1 MVDATSLLQNQ
12 RAFFRSG
19 KTQEIDDR
27 RESLKKLREAIQSR
41 EADIMEALK
50 QDLNKSEQEAFVT
63 EVGYM
68 VQEISFV
75 TKNMKFW
82 ARPQKV
88 KTALTHVGSS
98 GYIYPEPYGVS
109 LIIAPW
115 NYPFM
120 LALSPLIG
128 AVAAGNC
135 VVLKPSELT
144 PHVSALL
151 ADLIADTFDP
161 GHVTVVE
168 GGADTSTEL
177 LKQPFDKIFFTGS
190 PGVGRIVME
199 AAAKHLTPV
208 TLELGGKSPA
218 IVDQD
223 ADLSLAAKRIA
234 WGKWLNAGQTC
245 VAPDY
250 LWVHEEIKEE
260 LIQQLREA
268 IRRFYGEN
276 PLQNPDYTRIVN
288 ERHFNRL
295 TAYLREGNSIF
306 GGETDPEQLK
316 IAPTLLEGVTWG
328 QSVMEDEIF
337 GPILLVL
344 TFRDLSHVVE
354 QVTAR
359 PKPLALYYFS
369 NNRGK
374 QEKILHSISF
384 GGGCINDTIMHLA
397 TPYLPFGGVGNSGLG
412 NYHGK
417 HSFDCFSH
425 QKSVLKQTNK
435 FDLPFRY
442 PSSKNGLRVL
452 RKIMK

>member
-1 MVDATSLLQNQ
+1 MDATSLLQNQ

-19 KTQEIDDR
+19 KTQETDFR
-27 RESLKKLREAIQSR
+27 LESLKKLRRAIQSR
-41 EADIMEALK
+41 EGEIMAALK
-50 QDLNKSEQEAFVT
+50 QDLNKSEQEAFIS
-63 EVGYM
+63 EIGYM

-75 TKNMKFW
+75 TKNTKFW

-88 KTALTHVGSS
+88 KTALTHMGSS
-98 GYIYPEPYGVS
+98 SYIYPEPYGVS

-120 LALSPLIG
+120 LALSPLVG

-161 GHVTVVE
+161 GHVTVME
-168 GGADTSTEL
+168 GGVETSTEL

-190 PGVGRIVME
+190 PGVGRVVME
-199 AAAKHLTPV
+199 AAAQHLTPV

-250 LWVHEEIKEE
+250 LWVHEERKEE
-260 LIQQLREA
+260 LIQQLGKA
-268 IRRFYGEN
+268 IRQFYGET

-288 ERHFNRL
+288 EKHFNRL
-295 TAYLREGNSIF
+295 NAYLQEGTAIL

-337 GPILLVL
+337 GPILPIL
-344 TFRDLSHVVE
+344 TFRDLSQVVE
-354 QVTAR
+354 QVTAQ

-374 QEKILHSISF
+374 QEKILRSISF

-397 TPYLPFGGVGNSGLG
+397 TPHLPFGGVGNSGLG

-425 QKSVLKQTNK
+425 QKSVLKQTQK

-442 PSSKNGLRVL
+442 PSSKNGLKVL
-452 RKIMK
+452 RRIMK

>member
-1 MVDATSLLQNQ
+1 MVDAPSLFQKQ
-12 RAFFRSG
+12 KAFFRSG
-19 KTQEIDDR
+19 KTREMDFR

-41 EADIMEALK
+41 EADIMAALK

-63 EVGYM
+63 EIGYL

-75 TKNMKFW
+75 TKHMKFW

-98 GYIYPEPYGVS
+98 GYIYPEPYGAS

-144 PHVSALL
+144 PHVSSLL
-151 ADLIADTFDP
+151 AGLIADTFDP
-161 GHVTVVE
+161 DHVTVVE
-168 GGADTSTEL
+168 GSADTSTEL

-250 LWVHEEIKEE
+250 LWVHEEIKEG
-260 LIQQLREA
+260 LIQQIQKA
-268 IRRFYGEN
+268 IRQFYGED

-288 ERHFNRL
+288 ERHFQRL
-295 TAYLREGNSIF
+295 TAYLQEGTAIL
-306 GGETDPEQLK
+306 GGETDPEHLK
-316 IAPTLLEGVTWG
+316 IAPTLLDGVTWEE
-328 QSVMEDEIF
+328 SVMKDEIF
-337 GPILLVL
+337 GPILPVL
-344 TFRDLSHVVE
+344 TFQDLSQVVE
-354 QVTAR
+354 RVTAR

-369 NNRGK
+369 KDRGK
-374 QEKILHSISF
+374 QEEILRSISF

-397 TPYLPFGGVGNSGLG
+397 TPYLPFGGVGNSGIG

-425 QKSVLKQTNK
+425 QKSVLKQTDK

-452 RKIMK
+452 RRIMK

>member
-1 MVDATSLLQNQ
+1 MMDATSLLQNQ

-19 KTQEIDDR
+19 KTQETDFR
-27 RESLKKLREAIQSR
+27 LESLKKLRRAIQSR
-41 EADIMEALK
+41 EGEIMAALK
-50 QDLNKSEQEAFVT
+50 QDLNKSEQEAFIS
-63 EVGYM
+63 EIGYM

-75 TKNMKFW
+75 TKNTKFW

-88 KTALTHVGSS
+88 KTALTHMGSS
-98 GYIYPEPYGVS
+98 SYIYPEPYGVS

-120 LALSPLIG
+120 LALSPLVG

-168 GGADTSTEL
+168 GGVETSTEL

-190 PGVGRIVME
+190 PGVGRVVME
-199 AAAKHLTPV
+199 AAAQHLTPV

-250 LWVHEEIKEE
+250 LWVHEKRKEE
-260 LIQQLREA
+260 LIQQLGKA
-268 IRRFYGEN
+268 IRQFYGET

-288 ERHFNRL
+288 EKHFNRL
-295 TAYLREGNSIF
+295 NAYLQEGTTLL

-328 QSVMEDEIF
+328 ESVMEDEIF
-337 GPILLVL
+337 GPILPDPDFPGSLPSGG
-344 TFRDLSHVVE
+344 TGDGAA
-354 QVTAR
+354 QTAGSLLFFQQPR
-359 PKPLALYYFS
+359 KTGEDSAL
-369 NNRGK
+369 
-374 QEKILHSISF
+374 
-384 GGGCINDTIMHLA
+384 HL
-397 TPYLPFGGVGNSGLG
+397 
-412 NYHGK
+412 
-417 HSFDCFSH
+417 
-425 QKSVLKQTNK
+425 
-435 FDLPFRY
+435 
-442 PSSKNGLRVL
+442 LRW
-452 RKIMK
+452 RMYQ

>member
-1 MVDATSLLQNQ
+1 MMDATSLLQNQ

-19 KTQEIDDR
+19 KTQETDFR
-27 RESLKKLREAIQSR
+27 LESLKKLRRAIQSR
-41 EADIMEALK
+41 EGEIMAALK
-50 QDLNKSEQEAFVT
+50 QDLNKSEQEAFIS
-63 EVGYM
+63 EIGYM

-75 TKNMKFW
+75 TKNTKFW

-88 KTALTHVGSS
+88 KTALTHMGSS
-98 GYIYPEPYGVS
+98 SYIYPEPYGVS

-120 LALSPLIG
+120 LALSPLVG

-161 GHVTVVE
+161 GHVTVME
-168 GGADTSTEL
+168 GGVETSTEL

-190 PGVGRIVME
+190 PGVGRVVME
-199 AAAKHLTPV
+199 AAAQHLTPV

-250 LWVHEEIKEE
+250 LWVHEKRKEE
-260 LIQQLREA
+260 LIQQLGKA
-268 IRRFYGEN
+268 IRQFYGET

-288 ERHFNRL
+288 EKHFNRL
-295 TAYLREGNSIF
+295 NAYLQEGTAIL

-337 GPILLVL
+337 GPILPIL
-344 TFRDLSHVVE
+344 TFRDLSQVVE
-354 QVTAR
+354 QVTAQ

-374 QEKILHSISF
+374 QEKILRSISF

-397 TPYLPFGGVGNSGLG
+397 TPHLPFGGVGNSGLG

-425 QKSVLKQTNK
+425 QKSVLKQTQK

-442 PSSKNGLRVL
+442 PSSKNGLKVL
-452 RKIMK
+452 RRIMK

>member
-1 MVDATSLLQNQ
+1 MMDATSLLQNQ

-19 KTQEIDDR
+19 KTQETDFR
-27 RESLKKLREAIQSR
+27 LESLKKLRRAIQSR
-41 EADIMEALK
+41 EGEIMAALK
-50 QDLNKSEQEAFVT
+50 QDLNKSEQEAFIS
-63 EVGYM
+63 EIGYM

-75 TKNMKFW
+75 TKNTKFW

-88 KTALTHVGSS
+88 KTALTHMGSS
-98 GYIYPEPYGVS
+98 SYIYPEPYGVS

-120 LALSPLIG
+120 LALSPLVG

-161 GHVTVVE
+161 GHVTVME
-168 GGADTSTEL
+168 GGVETSTEL

-190 PGVGRIVME
+190 PGVGRVVME
-199 AAAKHLTPV
+199 AAAQHLTPV

-250 LWVHEEIKEE
+250 LWVHEERKEE
-260 LIQQLREA
+260 LIQQLGKA
-268 IRRFYGEN
+268 IRQFYGET

-288 ERHFNRL
+288 EKHFNRL
-295 TAYLREGNSIF
+295 NAYLQEGTAIL

-337 GPILLVL
+337 GPILPIL
-344 TFRDLSHVVE
+344 TFRDLSQVVE
-354 QVTAR
+354 QVTAQ

-374 QEKILHSISF
+374 QEKILRSISF

-397 TPYLPFGGVGNSGLG
+397 TPHLPFGGVGNSGLG

-425 QKSVLKQTNK
+425 QKSVLKQTQK

-442 PSSKNGLRVL
+442 PSSKNGLKVL
-452 RKIMK
+452 RRIMK

>member
-1 MVDATSLLQNQ
+1 MMDATSLLQNQ
-12 RAFFRSG
+12 RAFFRSR
-19 KTQEIDDR
+19 KTQETDFR
-27 RESLKKLREAIQSR
+27 LESLKKLRRAIQSR
-41 EADIMEALK
+41 EGEIMAALK
-50 QDLNKSEQEAFVT
+50 QDLNKSEQEAFIS
-63 EVGYM
+63 EIGYM

-75 TKNMKFW
+75 TKNTKFW

-88 KTALTHVGSS
+88 KTALTHMGSS
-98 GYIYPEPYGVS
+98 SYIYPEPYGVS

-120 LALSPLIG
+120 LALSPLVG

-168 GGADTSTEL
+168 GGVETSTEL

-190 PGVGRIVME
+190 PGVGRVVME
-199 AAAKHLTPV
+199 AAAQHLTPV

-250 LWVHEEIKEE
+250 LWVHEKRKEE
-260 LIQQLREA
+260 LIQQLGKA
-268 IRRFYGEN
+268 IRQFYGET

-288 ERHFNRL
+288 EKHFNRL
-295 TAYLREGNSIF
+295 NAYLQEDTTLL

-337 GPILLVL
+337 GPILPIL
-344 TFRDLSHVVE
+344 TFRDLSQVVE
-354 QVTAR
+354 QVTAQ

-374 QEKILHSISF
+374 QEKILRSISF

-397 TPYLPFGGVGNSGLG
+397 TPHLPFGGVGNSGLG

-425 QKSVLKQTNK
+425 QKSVLKQTQK

-442 PSSKNGLRVL
+442 PSSKNGLKLL
-452 RKIMK
+452 RRIMK